1 MLALNFLHA
10 SKMVHRGDKDMSFLL
25 YLIDAEGM
33 VS

>member
-1 MLALNFLHA
+1 MLALKLLFA
-10 SKMVHRGDKDMSFLL
+10 SKRVHWGDKDMSFLL